1 MVVEQIFFSPEVKQ
15 SLIISNKLVYAIYL
29 KSCRTAESLEIRK
42 SQNLIELLPS
52 PHIKCPNPHIIDQSS
67 HYIYMKLVSNIL
79 WLTVAVLC
87 ITLCEK
93 SCRNIKI
100 WKLERLFPA
109 TGKSDETK
117 YKLQAS
123 PEEPKKQ
130 EMPKMSDTN
139 IASTVLNTV
148 RKVLCNK
155 SIFKTLRISLYAL
168 HKFLIRTSKFCLSLV
183 ILIFWRNFMLKSSC
197 FALFFVK
204 TFIKVE
210 ESSCCS

>member
-1 MVVEQIFFSPEVKQ
+1 MVVEQIFFSPEVKK
-15 SLIISNKLVYAIYL
+15 SLIISNKLVYAICL
-29 KSCRTAESLEIRK
+29 ESCRTTESLEIRK

-130 EMPKMSDTN
+130 EIPKKSDTN

-148 RKVLCNK
+148 GKVLCNK

-168 HKFLIRTSKFCLSLV
+168 HTFLIRISKFCSSLV
-183 ILIFWRNFMLKSSC
+183 ILIFFLKVLILLYSLLKLS
-197 FALFFVK
+197 
-204 TFIKVE
+204 
-210 ESSCCS
+210 